1 MRPEMVDMQ
10 TTGAPR
16 RKSKDLKNRG
26 VTENTQGLRVT
37 NKIRKTIDHLICI
50 SSLLQSNPKPKW
62 KVFSQRE
69 STKFKK
75 LLMTTFDN
83 CYFYFSDFSIK

>member
-1 MRPEMVDMQ
+1 MVDMQ

-26 VTENTQGLRVT
+26 VTENIHGLRVT
-37 NKIRKTIDHLICI
+37 NKIRKTIDHLICT
-50 SSLLQSNPKPKW
+50 SRVLQSNPKPRW
-62 KVFSQRE
+62 KVFSQSE
-69 STKFKK
+69 NTKIKK

-83 CYFYFSDFSIK
+83 CYFNFSDFSIKQK